1 MSNLVSDS
9 LTISNY
15 VGVINTSRVDRWL
28 HKKDG
33 LIVHY
38 SGPGVDLSHPRCV
51 AAVAHRTQAPVMN
64 VSLRP
69 CNATDPFQQWTFGT
83 YTQEYEQ
90 LTTGGAPAFPD
101 KLMDINFRK
110 ILSGSLEFEKKL

>member
-1 MSNLVSDS
+1 MSHIVFDS
-9 LTISNY
+9 LTIGNY

-38 SGPGVDLSHPRCV
+38 SGPGGDLSHPRCV
-51 AAVAHRTQAPVMN
+51 AAVPHKTQASVMN

-90 LTTGGAPAFPD
+90 LTTGGARAFPD

-110 ILSGSLEFEKKL
+110 ILSGNLMFQTKL